1 MFIMKEKKTLPV
13 YISQASF
20 GKEIGAFAID
30 ALFALIVGTAI
41 RYTLGS
47 YVIAPAAGYNEAKE
61 AYYSLAEA
69 SGLYSR
75 NDGNLE
81 LISYEDKGEALYNH
95 YGELNNVVWNYYFSA
110 CGQGNGANDNGFV
123 VNGFETELEI
133 GAPGYAEELGKHI
146 LYAVY
151 DIAIDEDRSPEVPN
165 PYFTVAQ
172 KDGSE
177 NPLDYTSAPVLNA
190 DTQAKLTDP
199 ATDEDSRLALLKSI
213 YEVFMGDGQ
222 TTGGLYAK
230 ACNSFVVQPS
240 ALAYESI
247 GSKAMYLA
255 SVPGTLAAPLIFF
268 FLVPCFTKRGKTLG
282 KLFLKMSVIHADGYK
297 AGKVNVMLHAFL
309 AMLPLALLL
318 LPFSQMLTFLMVA
331 LVYLVEYIVMLMNRQ
346 HQCIHDMLSQ
356 TIVIDD
362 RTTEAIFDDA
372 EEEAEYARTNNDD
385 LARMIR
391 GEDETHA
398 APATSSAP
406 VILDS
411 RTIGAA
417 REEAKNIENFDEFE
431 TRKNTEET
439 PVVPS
444 DEKETPEESASE
456 EKVLDEERWKEDP
469 EMADMMA
476 MDGISPEDAEAE
488 DVPNETET
496 PKAEE
501 EPGDANSD
509 DFLDAK

>member
-1 MFIMKEKKTLPV
+1 MKEKKSLPV

-30 ALFALIVGTAI
+30 ALFALVLGTVI

-69 SGLYSR
+69 SGLYER
-75 NDGNLE
+75 NDGNLQ
-81 LISYEDKGEALYNH
+81 LISYEGKGAELYNH
-95 YGELNNVVWNYYFSA
+95 YRDLNNTIWHYYFSA
-110 CGQGNGANDNGFV
+110 CGQGDGTNENDFV
-123 VNGFETELEI
+123 VDGFETELEV
-133 GAPGYAEELGKHI
+133 GASGYAEELGKHI
-146 LYAVY
+146 LYTVY
-151 DIAIDEDRSPEVPN
+151 DIEIDEERSPKVPN
-165 PYFTVAQ
+165 PYFTVAS
-172 KDGSE
+172 KDGSSD
-177 NPLDYTSAPVLNA
+177 PDYTSAPVLNA
-190 DTQAKLTDP
+190 DTQTKLNDS
-199 ATDEDSRLALLKSI
+199 AADEDARLALLKSI

-222 TTGGLYAK
+222 TTAGLYGK
-230 ACNSFVVQPS
+230 ACNSFVRQPS
-240 ALAYESI
+240 AVAYESI

-255 SVPGTLAAPLIFF
+255 SVPGTLAAPLISF
-268 FLVPCFTKRGKTLG
+268 FLIPCFTKRGKTLG

-297 AGKVNVMLHAFL
+297 AGKVNILLHAFL
-309 AMLPLALLL
+309 TMLPMALLL
-318 LPFSQMLTFLMVA
+318 LPFSQILTFLMVA
-331 LVYLVEYIVMLMNRQ
+331 LVYLVEYIVMLMNHR

-372 EEEAEYARTNNDD
+372 EEEAEYARTNSDD

-391 GEDETHA
+391 GEDENNS
-398 APATSSAP
+398 APSVPAAP

-417 REEAKNIENFDEFE
+417 REEAKSIENFDEFE
-431 TRKNTEET
+431 ARKNAE
-439 PVVPS
+439 PAPS
-444 DEKETPEESASE
+444 DAPKAEAPKEARSE

-476 MDGISPEDAEAE
+476 MDGVSPKEAEAE
-488 DVPNETET
+488 NVPNETET
-496 PKAEE
+496 EKADAEPEE
-501 EPGDANSD
+501 ANSD
-509 DFLDAK
+509 DFVDAK